1 MARILVVD
9 DERDIRNLLKQVLE
23 HTGYEVETATNGR
36 EALEMVDRSLP
47 DLMLLDIMMPEID
60 GWEVCRQVKSKQKS
74 RGVPIIL
81 LTVRNQALDKVVG
94 MEVVGADDYV
104 TKPFD
109 LDELLARVEQQ
120 LRLKGKAPA
129 APGESREG

>member
-23 HTGYEVETATNGR
+23 HAGYEVETATNGR
-36 EALEMVDRSLP
+36 EALEMVDRALP

-60 GWEVCRQVKSKQKS
+60 GWEVCRQVKAKQKTK
-74 RGVPIIL
+74 GVPVIL

-109 LDELLARVEQQ
+109 LDELLARVDQH
-120 LRLKGKAPA
+120 LKLKGKPA
-129 APGESREG
+129 DGPGEPREG